1 MGDIKNYNISH
12 FYLLPLS
19 CALSSAL
26 SVLYFELVFL
36 LSVQY

>member
-1 MGDIKNYNISH
+1 MGDIENYYISH
-12 FYLLPLS
+12 FYPLPLS
-19 CALSSAL
+19 IALSSAL